1 MRTTRVDV
9 SGAEHKSQETARSL
23 CDSGFQVIIYGAEDD
38 PEVRKVLAFTQGN
51 GVAILNPEEEIEL
64 HRRTIALLAQETR
77 SAESF
82 SRFVT
87 RFLALN
93 IGRIYELRVINTT
106 HVGSERMQG
115 SGVAKRRD
123 GGAVLSTTTEP
134 RRRRSPA

>member
-1 MRTTRVDV
+1 MRTTKVDL
-9 SGAEHKSQETARSL
+9 SGAERRSQETARSL
-23 CDSGFQVIIYGAEDD
+23 CDSGFQIIIYGAEDD

-64 HRRTIALLAQETR
+64 HRRKIALLAQESR

-93 IGRIYELRVINTT
+93 IGRIYELRVIYSSR
-106 HVGSERMQG
+106 VESVRMQG
-115 SGVAKRRD
+115 SGVEKRRD
-123 GGAVLSTTTEP
+123 VGAILSATSEP